1 MPDTMTATALRLP
14 LFLLPLL
21 LAACVTTPVPPK
33 TPAAKAP
40 AGKVNPITRL
50 PPQTQPVPPPEQRP
64 AFGTDEFNRI
74 RDAAPDA
81 PVDVSNIPD
90 AVPVDE
96 PLSKYGNR
104 TPYTVLGETYELL
117 PTARGFRQSGG
128 ASWYGK
134 KFHGLKTSSGERY
147 DMYKMTA
154 AHRNLPLPTY
164 VRVTNRANGK
174 SVIVKVNDRG
184 PFHSDRIIDLSY
196 AAAGKLDML
205 KTGTARVDIEA
216 LDPGEFQRQLGTT
229 GKPLPTTTSPEL
241 SGQSNYYVQ
250 VGAFGSVDNATALQ
264 GRLLE
269 LIYAPVVIAR
279 SEGNPPIHRVQV
291 GPFFTLQDADKVAAI
306 IRDGN
311 LGTPMV
317 VKR

>member
-1 MPDTMTATALRLP
+1 MTAHALRLSP
-14 LFLLPLL
+14 LALALL
-21 LAACVTTPVPPK
+21 LSACVTTHVPQKPP
-33 TPAAKAP
+33 PAGKAGP
-40 AGKVNPITRL
+40 GKVNPISRL
-50 PPQTQPVPPPEQRP
+50 PPQTQPVPSPGQRP

-74 RDAAPDA
+74 RDAAPDT
-81 PVDVSNIPD
+81 PIDVSSIPD

-117 PTARGFRQSGG
+117 PTAKGFRQSGS

-134 KFHGLKTSSGERY
+134 KFHGLKTSSGELY
-147 DMYKMTA
+147 DMYKMSA

-196 AAAGKLDML
+196 AAAARLDML
-205 KTGTARVDIEA
+205 KTGTAQVDIEA
-216 LDPGEFQRQLGTT
+216 LDPAEFQRELGAT
-229 GKPLPTTTSPEL
+229 GKPLPASPEL

-269 LIYAPVVIAR
+269 LIYAPVIIAR
-279 SEGNPPIHRVQV
+279 SETNPPIHRVQV
-291 GPFFTLQDADKVAAI
+291 GPFFTLEDADKVAAI
-306 IRDGN
+306 IRNGN

>member
-1 MPDTMTATALRLP
+1 MTATALRLP
-14 LFLLPLL
+14 LVLLSLL
-21 LAACVTTPVPPK
+21 LAACVTTPVPQKSP
-33 TPAAKAP
+33 PAKAP
-40 AGKVNPITRL
+40 AGTAGKVNPITRL
-50 PPQTQPVPPPEQRP
+50 PPQTKPVPPPGQRP

-81 PVDVSNIPD
+81 PVDVSSIPD

-134 KFHGLKTSSGERY
+134 KFHGLKTSSGELY

-164 VRVTNRANGK
+164 LRVTNQANGK

-196 AAAGKLDML
+196 AAAAKLDML

-216 LDPGEFQRQLGTT
+216 LDPGEFQRRLGTT
-229 GKPLPTTTSPEL
+229 GKPLPASPEL
-241 SGQSNYYVQ
+241 GGQSNYYVQ
-250 VGAFGSVDNATALQ
+250 VGAFGSVENATALQ